1 MQSLGVHDLSPK
13 MLRVHKICKTFISE
27 YGRDDLEVLRDISF
41 EVATGEFVSI
51 IGPSGCGKTTL
62 LRIIHGLDPATEGT
76 VSVLDQC
83 VEGHSPSS
91 AIVFQQ
97 FNLFPWLTVSKNVAF
112 GLEVAKVSAAE
123 CAKRTNQYVRLVGL
137 ERFAGHYPHELSG
150 GMQQRVGLARALAL
164 DPQILLLDEPF
175 GALDAITR
183 EQLQHEI
190 ADLLVRTPKT
200 VVFITHNMDEAIFF
214 SDRILV
220 LSSRPARI
228 LEEVSVELPRPR
240 KVDAVLASRQFS
252 AIRKRLWSLLSQ
264 TGAVP

>member
-1 MQSLGVHDLSPK
+1 MQSLDGHGPRRK
-13 MLRVHKICKTFISE
+13 MLRVDKICKTFTSE
-27 YGRDDLEVLRDISF
+27 RGRDDLEVLRDISF

-62 LRIIHGLDPATEGT
+62 LRIIHGLEPTTKGT
-76 VSVLDQC
+76 VSVLDQSAK
-83 VEGHSPSS
+83 GHSPSS
-91 AIVFQQ
+91 AIVFQH

-123 CAKRTNQYVRLVGL
+123 CAARASQYVRVVGL
-137 ERFAGHYPHELSG
+137 EKFASYYPHELSG

-183 EQLQHEI
+183 EQLQYEI
-190 ADLLVRTPKT
+190 AELLVRSPKT

-220 LSSRPARI
+220 MSSRPARI
-228 LEEVSVELPRPR
+228 LEEVRVELPRPR
-240 KVDAVLASRQFS
+240 QVDNVRASQQF
-252 AIRKRLWSLLSQ
+252 AELRKHLWSLLSQ
-264 TGAVP
+264 EAMVP

>member
-1 MQSLGVHDLSPK
+1 MQSLDAHDLSPK
-13 MLRVHKICKTFISE
+13 MLRVHKIRKIFTSE

-41 EVATGEFVSI
+41 EVAMGEFVSI

-62 LRIIHGLDPATEGT
+62 LRIIHGLEPATEGNI
-76 VSVLDQC
+76 SVLDQC
-83 VEGHSPSS
+83 TDGHSPLS

-112 GLEVAKVSAAE
+112 GLEVAKVSLAE
-123 CAKRTNQYVRLVGL
+123 CAERTNQYIRVVGL
-137 ERFAGHYPHELSG
+137 EKFSGHYPHELSG

-164 DPQILLLDEPF
+164 DPQILLMDEPF

-190 ADLLVRTPKT
+190 ADLLVRSPKT
-200 VVFITHNMDEAIFF
+200 VVYITHNMDEAIFF

-220 LSSRPARI
+220 MSARPARI
-228 LEEVSVELPRPR
+228 LEEVRVELPRPR
-240 KVDAVLASRQFS
+240 KVDEVLASRQFT
-252 AIRKRLWSLLSQ
+252 AMRKRLWSLLSQ
-264 TGAVP
+264 TVAVP